1 MKKYKVKFPRIEQY
15 AINLRGIFKNA
26 SSGKKAFSI
35 NDQLEIVE
43 VTGTISSNG
52 RWNYH
57 NNYDSSEL
65 VLKCDGKEQWWTPCY
80 SEAKQVQKENIDARL
95 AKIKKEVI
103 NLASLLN

>member
-1 MKKYKVKFPRIEQY
+1 MKKYKVKFPIIEQS
-15 AINLRGIFKNA
+15 AINYRATIKNT
-26 SSGKKAFSI
+26 SYGKEAFSI
-35 NDQLEIVE
+35 NDQLEIVG

-65 VLKCDGKEQWWTPCY
+65 VLKCDGKEQWWTTYY
-80 SEAKQVQKENIDARL
+80 SEAKKVQKENIDARL
-95 AKIKKEVI
+95 AKIKKEAI